1 MVIGTIADIGGAGF
15 EAFNNLRRSIEEA
28 GDRLQ
33 KASLALGKNFQ
44 QVSTELTPAM
54 EGLRGTL
61 DQRTAAA
68 IAGLEAGLQGTSVG
82 LAKLINQQQLTN
94 TAFGNT
100 ANVMAKLQQ
109 VMGVSIT
116 GIDQLSDN
124 IRETGAEFTV
134 STDKLVNAID
144 ALKDTFPT
152 QALAG
157 MGSQVTEAMMNLTA
171 QMPAMGAEV
180 ASVMRMILDPSLKT
194 EQNLARLG
202 ISGVRERLAA
212 ANSTKEAEKI
222 LIEAIKTSA
231 QTIKSFVSKDFFA
244 SVSIA
249 NNLFGQ
255 QAPLLVALN
264 EQLGKRAKNEE
275 AVLDFGDTIEV
286 IRSSM
291 LVPLNEVLRD
301 KFYPAIK
308 QISAVLSGIGERF
321 ADALSRW
328 IDKLDFSEKSVFG
341 FTDMLV
347 NASIIIAKAAQDFGN
362 AMLEFTN
369 LALPQIKNAFNAM
382 ANGVTAMGHMLE
394 SFRDPKKLTRMLT
407 RLTSPIGMIADKTM
421 FGDLDLFGD
430 ADWKK
435 AKTDYKQTEFER
447 LSFADDSS
455 TLIITLK
462 ELLSTSEDI
471 AGNTGRTAA
480 ATEAV
485 NDKTLDPFGTTSDDY
500 LSTTAASIQAN
511 MANIMG
517 MTPADQAEETNALLA
532 AMLGEMKN
540 RGLSLAGSF

>member
-321 ADALSRW
+321 ADALARW

-369 LALPQIKNAFNAM
+369 LALPQIKNAFNAI

>member
-1 MVIGTIADIGGAGF
+1 M
-15 EAFNNLRRSIEEA
+15 
-28 GDRLQ
+28 
-33 KASLALGKNFQ
+33 
-44 QVSTELTPAM
+44 
-54 EGLRGTL
+54 
-61 DQRTAAA
+61 
-68 IAGLEAGLQGTSVG
+68 
-82 LAKLINQQQLTN
+82 
-94 TAFGNT
+94 
-100 ANVMAKLQQ
+100 
-109 VMGVSIT
+109 
-116 GIDQLSDN
+116 
-124 IRETGAEFTV
+124 
-134 STDKLVNAID
+134 
-144 ALKDTFPT
+144 KDTFPT

-321 ADALSRW
+321 ADALARW

-347 NASIIIAKAAQDFGN
+347 NASIIIAKAS
-362 AMLEFTN
+362 E
-369 LALPQIKNAFNAM
+369 
-382 ANGVTAMGHMLE
+382 
-394 SFRDPKKLTRMLT
+394 KL
-407 RLTSPIGMIADKTM
+407 
-421 FGDLDLFGD
+421 
-430 ADWKK
+430 
-435 AKTDYKQTEFER
+435 
-447 LSFADDSS
+447 
-455 TLIITLK
+455 
-462 ELLSTSEDI
+462 
-471 AGNTGRTAA
+471 
-480 ATEAV
+480 V
-485 NDKTLDPFGTTSDDY
+485 NS
-500 LSTTAASIQAN
+500 A
-511 MANIMG
+511 
-517 MTPADQAEETNALLA
+517 
-532 AMLGEMKN
+532 
-540 RGLSLAGSF
+540 